1 MSDESTA
8 VARVE
13 AGGALNAFA
22 SETSFV
28 SAQRMAKALA
38 TSSLVPQAYRN
49 NLGDCLI
56 AIELA
61 NRTGASVLMVMQN
74 LDIIHGRPSWRSTF
88 LIATV
93 NAGGRFSP
101 LRFRFQGAEGSD
113 EWGCRAVAR
122 DKEDGEEC
130 VGPLV
135 TIATAKAEGWY
146 AKAGSKWK
154 TIPELM
160 LTYRAAAWWTRIYA
174 PEVSLGM
181 LTAEEAEYLPP
192 EPAARARD
200 ISAAL
205 RAAEVVPAETVTTE
219 PVTLRAT
226 VVEEAA
232 ASVEAEDGEP
242 VDARL
247 KSLNAKYFALLGE
260 RGIGTDDR
268 RTFQARLHRDGLV
281 ASASCRDW
289 TRQDY
294 LSAIAEVSEIPVE
307 AAAGVGAEVAE

>member
-1 MSDESTA
+1 MSETTA
-8 VARVE
+8 LARVE
-13 AGGALNAFA
+13 QGGALNAFA
-22 SETSFV
+22 NETSFV

-93 NAGGRFSP
+93 NSGGRFSP
-101 LRFRFQGAEGSD
+101 LRFRFQGEVGTD

-135 TIATAKAEGWY
+135 TIKTAKDEGWY
-146 AKAGSKWK
+146 NKSGSKWK

-160 LTYRAAAWWTRIYA
+160 LSYRAAAWWTRLYA

-181 LTAEEAEYLPP
+181 LTTEEAEHLPP
-192 EPAARARD
+192 DPATRVRSVSD
-200 ISAAL
+200 AL
-205 RAAEVVPAETVTTE
+205 KAAEIEVITATTVPE
-219 PVTLRAT
+219 PEPEVRGG
-226 VVEEAA
+226 
-232 ASVEAEDGEP
+232 ASRLGDLH
-242 VDARL
+242 ARYLGAL
-247 KSLNAKYFALLGE
+247 KE
-260 RGIGTDDR
+260 REIGDDDR
-268 RTFQARLHRDGLV
+268 IAFVARIHSQGLV
-281 ASASCRDW
+281 SSATEEGW
-289 TRQDY
+289 TRQDF
-294 LSAIAEVSEIPVE
+294 LSAIAELAEIP
-307 AAAGVGAEVAE
+307 AEVGR